1 MPEYTSTLLL
11 TFILASCFYK
21 KHIKDWWWF
30 RIGLYAY
37 VVSIV
42 EYVLRAPDNIMFLRA
57 PVSFMYTIS
66 SFVNQGAVLASG
78 VAFVVACLRDV
89 KRDLEHIRCLKCG
102 YILKGLTEPRC
113 PECGERI

>member
-11 TFILASCFYK
+11 IFILASCFHK
-21 KHIKDWWWF
+21 KHIKHWWWF
-30 RIGLYAY
+30 RVGLYAFGLSILGHESQLQMG
-37 VVSIV
+37 VFSIV
-42 EYVLRAPDNIMFLRA
+42 LPLATQA
-57 PVSFMYTIS
+57 
-66 SFVNQGAVLASG
+66 AVLASG

-89 KRDLEHIRCLKCG
+89 QRDLEHIRCLKCN

>member
-21 KHIKDWWWF
+21 KHIKDWRWF

-37 VVSIV
+37 GLSILAMPWRFQVGVLSSVVP
-42 EYVLRAPDNIMFLRA
+42 YVNH
-57 PVSFMYTIS
+57 
-66 SFVNQGAVLASG
+66 GAVLASG
-78 VAFVVACLRDV
+78 IAFVVACFRDA
-89 KRDLEHIRCLKCG
+89 KRDLEHIHCLKCG

-113 PECGERI
+113 PECGRQI

>member
-11 TFILASCFYK
+11 IFILASCFYK

-30 RIGLYAY
+30 RIGLYAFGL
-37 VVSIV
+37 SILV
-42 EYVLRAPDNIMFLRA
+42 YPFQLHIGVLAFVMPL
-57 PVSFMYTIS
+57 VSF
-66 SFVNQGAVLASG
+66 GAVLASG
-78 VAFVVACLRDV
+78 VAFVVACFRDV
-89 KRDLEHIRCLKCG
+89 KRDLEHIHCLKCN

>member
-11 TFILASCFYK
+11 IFILASCFYK

-30 RIGLYAY
+30 RFGLYAY
-37 VVSIV
+37 GLSILGHQFQHH
-42 EYVLRAPDNIMFLRA
+42 LRVF
-57 PVSFMYTIS
+57 
-66 SFVNQGAVLASG
+66 SFVLPLATQAAVLASG
-78 VAFVVACLRDV
+78 VSFVVACFRDV
-89 KRDLEHIRCLKCG
+89 KRDLEHIHCLKCN